1 MKVKKLIFQA
11 LAFVV
16 AIAPLAVY
24 LGINFD
30 YYFAGSEKS
39 IGAGVFLIILIAL
52 YALKDKFAEI
62 FKHNAQMKISLFLL
76 LVFWGVSKVYNEVI
90 LLSFLSFVGSV
101 LSIPFGILARKQAGK
116 IKRTQN
122 FEMTKEAF
130 ESVIAIN
137 KK

>member
-11 LAFVV
+11 LAFL
-16 AIAPLAVY
+16 ASIAPLAVY

-30 YYFAGSEKS
+30 YYFAGTEKS
-39 IGAGVFLIILIAL
+39 IGAGVFLVILVAL

-62 FKHNAQMKISLFLL
+62 FRHNAQMKISLFLL
-76 LVFWGVSKVYNEVI
+76 VVFWGVSKVYGEVI
-90 LLSFLSFVGSV
+90 LLAFLSFVGSV
-101 LSIPFGILARKQAGK
+101 LSIPFMILARKQIGK

-122 FEMTKEAF
+122 FEITKEAF
-130 ESVIAIN
+130 ESVIAIQ